1 MKLIYPVIFTQT
13 EDVVLVEVPDM
24 EILTEG
30 KDIPDAIDMARDAIG
45 IKSISLKEGGIELP
59 VSTSIENVDMSKAEF
74 AGEGQ
79 SFISIVDIDYD
90 EYKRR
95 QDNKM
100 VRRNVTLPNWLNLEA
115 EKEGINVSGL
125 LQEALA
131 QRLGVQR

>member
-45 IKSISLKEGGIELP
+45 IKSISLREGGIALP

-79 SFISIVDIDYD
+79 SFISIVDVDYD

>member
-45 IKSISLKEGGIELP
+45 IKSISLKEGGIALP
-59 VSTSIENVDMSKAEF
+59 VSTNIENVDMSKAEF

-79 SFISIVDIDYD
+79 SFISIVDVDYD